1 MTLTI
6 PKDGYT
12 VDLVTGA
19 FKAEDLAVQADL
31 AHPERPTT
39 AIGYLVAALDRR
51 RRTGL
56 APFSV
61 LSCATTA
68 VMSDTDSTPRGEQ
81 GQSLA
86 SRLSTPDSRKLL
98 GRPDMAISWP
108 ETPPA
113 MAKRPCS
120 CL

>member
-1 MTLTI
+1 VTLTI

-19 FKAEDLAVQADL
+19 FKAEDPAVQADL

-86 SRLSTPDSRKLL
+86 SKLSSEQPSDTRDKRRRRTGVFCLLYRLTVA
-98 GRPDMAISWP
+98 RP
-108 ETPPA
+108 
-113 MAKRPCS
+113 
-120 CL
+120 